1 MSRERPR
8 LVAGP
13 EHPCGYLPDRLARN
27 LYLDPRTEPD
37 PHLHSALSAHGF
49 RRSGPYMYRPDCEGC
64 RACVP
69 ARVPVASFT
78 PRRSDRRIRN
88 RNRDLEVTVRPV
100 EYHEEHFRLYRRYLR
115 ARHPGGGM
123 DGSTPSQY
131 LFFLNSQWSR
141 TRLWE
146 LRLEERVVAVAVV
159 DEMPDAL
166 SAVYTFFEPTL
177 GRRSLGVYAVL
188 HQIERACARDMDWL
202 YLGYWIAGHDK
213 MGYKSRFR
221 PIELLTRDGWQ
232 RFDAG
237 ATIPDVRGGRFG

>member
-1 MSRERPR
+1 
-8 LVAGP
+8 
-13 EHPCGYLPDRLARN
+13 
-27 LYLDPRTEPD
+27 
-37 PHLHSALSAHGF
+37 
-49 RRSGPYMYRPDCEGC
+49 
-64 RACVP
+64 
-69 ARVPVASFT
+69 
-78 PRRSDRRIRN
+78 
-88 RNRDLEVTVRPV
+88 
-100 EYHEEHFRLYRRYLR
+100 
-115 ARHPGGGM
+115 M

-159 DEMPDAL
+159 DELADAL

-177 GRRSLGVYAVL
+177 PRRSLGVYAVL
-188 HQIERACARDMDWL
+188 HQIERAYARGMDWL

-232 RFDAG
+232 RFGAGAG
-237 ATIPDVRGGRFG
+237 ATIPDLPGGRFG